1 MAWVLSSNQ
10 QAMKIRNKLT
20 LLFTLFFAGLLLL
33 FAFFIYVLSAQN
45 RKEEYYGRLY
55 QQAITKANLL
65 MDAKVP
71 AKVLQTIYK
80 NSQNSLLQE
89 EVAVYD
95 TSFRLLYHDAVEID
109 KVKETKK
116 MIDEIVAK
124 KEIRFDLGQLE
135 VVGLLYHHKGSDY
148 VITAA
153 ARDEYGL
160 TKLKNLRTT
169 LILSYLA
176 VVILTFLVGYI
187 FSGRVLKPVSDMVDQ
202 VQEITAT
209 NLDLRVPVKN
219 KKDEI
224 GELGITFN
232 NMLNRLEQ
240 SFDAQKQFVS
250 NISHELR
257 TPLSAIVTELE
268 LSLIRQRSNEE
279 YQATIERALN
289 DTKRLVRLSNGLL
302 DLAKASYDQTE
313 IAMKEVRLDEL
324 LMDARET
331 VLRSNASYKV
341 NIIFEQEI
349 EDDNFISAKGNEY
362 LLKVAF
368 VNLIENGCKFSE
380 DHQSTVAIS
389 YFESKIILRFADTG
403 VGISEDE
410 QSLIFNAFYRG
421 KNKII
426 AEGNGIGLSLTQKII
441 LLHKGNITVASRLGE
456 GTSFTIELPNVDAIV
471 SN

>member
-1 MAWVLSSNQ
+1 
-10 QAMKIRNKLT
+10 MKIRNKLT
-20 LLFTLFFAGLLLL
+20 LLFTVFFAGLLLL
-33 FAFFIYVLSAQN
+33 FAFFIYVTSSEN
-45 RKEEYYGRLY
+45 RKEEYYSRLQ

-65 MDAKVP
+65 MDAKVAP
-71 AKVLQTIYK
+71 QVLQTIYK

-95 TSFRLLYHDAVEID
+95 TGFHLLYHDAVEID

-116 MIDEIVAK
+116 MIDEIITR
-124 KEIRFDLGQLE
+124 KEIRFNQGPLE
-135 VVGLLYHHKGSDY
+135 VAGLLYHHKGTDY
-148 VITAA
+148 VLTAA

-160 TKLKNLRTT
+160 TKLRNLRNT
-169 LILSYLA
+169 LIFAYLF
-176 VVILTFLVGYI
+176 VVILTFIVGYF
-187 FSGRVLKPVSDMVDQ
+187 FSGRALKPVSDMVDQ

-219 KKDEI
+219 EKDEI
-224 GELGITFN
+224 GELATTFN

-268 LSLIRQRSNEE
+268 LSLLKKRTNHEYEE
-279 YQATIERALN
+279 TIKRALI

-313 IAMKEVRLDEL
+313 ISIKEVRLDEL
-324 LMDARET
+324 LMEAREA
-331 VLRSNASYKV
+331 VLRSNPTYKV
-341 NIIFEQEI
+341 NIIFEREI
-349 EDDNFISAKGNEY
+349 EDADFISVKGNEY
-362 LLKVAF
+362 LLRVAF
-368 VNLIENGCKFSE
+368 INLIENGCKFSE

-389 YFESKIILRFADTG
+389 YFDNKSILRFSDRG

-410 QSLIFNAFYRG
+410 QSDIFTAFYRG
-421 KNKII
+421 RNKTV
-426 AEGNGIGLSLTQKII
+426 AEGNGIGLSLTKKIV
-441 LLHKGNITVASRLGE
+441 LLHKGKIVLASKTGE
-456 GTSFTIELPNVDAIV
+456 GTSFTIELPNIEAVV